1 MRKAIV
7 FILLAFLLALGA
19 TPAYAD
25 DPTVPHAFYGNLT
38 INDSAAPVATSVEA
52 RGTGVTTGITGN
64 PITTTQAGKYGG
76 AGALDQKLV
85 VQGDIAD
92 GATITFYVNGVP
104 ASPTAAWHSGE
115 ITSLHLSVTIA
126 APAPPA
132 GGGVTDDGTP
142 PEVPAELGVPSITD
156 VADVVSEE
164 GVFTE
169 EVTAVSEDA
178 NIEAFIAEGTVGL
191 TAEGAPLSEITI
203 AEVTA
208 PSPPPAGANVA
219 ALVYHFGPDGAT
231 FEPPIEVTFT
241 CNIDL
246 AAIPEGTVLVVVEW
260 NEAAGAWVDI
270 EVAPEDYI
278 IDTVANTVTVPISH
292 FSKYAVITRP
302 SPLPLPVEEIIPPAP
317 AAFSVSN
324 LTIQPV
330 EVQPKEAVIITI
342 SVANTGD
349 LAGTYKVSLKINN
362 VVVDTK
368 DVTLDG
374 GTSQKVT
381 FTTSKDVAGSYTV
394 NVGALSGT
402 FVVKAKAPSV
412 PPKPINWWLIGGIIA
427 GCIIIAVVIILVV
440 RRRRY

>member
-92 GATITFYVNGVP
+92 GAAITFYVNGVP

-270 EVAPEDYI
+270 EVAPGDYI

-292 FSKYAVITRP
+292 FSKYAVITRLTLPP
-302 SPLPLPVEEIIPPAP
+302 SPPGAIIPPAP

-330 EVQPKEAVIITI
+330 EVQPKEAVVITI

-349 LAGTYKVSLKINN
+349 TE
-362 VVVDTK
+362 
-368 DVTLDG
+368 
-374 GTSQKVT
+374 
-381 FTTSKDVAGSYTV
+381 GSYTV
-394 NVGALSGT
+394 VLKINGVKETEKSVTIVAGSSEIVTFSVTREETGSYSVTVDGLSASFT
-402 FVVKAKAPSV
+402 VVAPPEV
-412 PPKPINWWLIGGIIA
+412 KPPINWPVVGGIIA
-427 GCIIIAVVIILVV
+427 AVIVVGLVIFFLI
-440 RRRRY
+440 RRRAY